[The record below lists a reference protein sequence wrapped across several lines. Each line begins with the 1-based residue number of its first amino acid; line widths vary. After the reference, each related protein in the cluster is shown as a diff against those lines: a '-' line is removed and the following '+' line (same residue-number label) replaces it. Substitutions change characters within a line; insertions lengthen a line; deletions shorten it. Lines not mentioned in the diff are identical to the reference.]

1 MKKLFYFSFIILFLS
16 ACGSTQSSSTSAKPS
31 KKTLKG
37 TWKVTNIRFVG
48 QEGLYKAKLFD
59 LADSACFKE
68 SEWVFIPNNGTGKF
82 SINQGSQCEAVT
94 QRILWSFYEPG
105 DGVYQFQ
112 FKYVDEK
119 NKPIDPANRGYRSNI
134 DTLEENN
141 MTMRVV
147 TTQDGNEFDVVLTF
161 TKISTD
167 FAL

>member
-1 MKKLFYFSFIILFLS
+1 MKKLFYFSFMILFLS

-59 LADSACFKE
+59 MADSACFKE
-68 SEWVFIPNNGTGKF
+68 SEWVFIPNNGTGKY

-94 QRILWSFYEPG
+94 PRILWSFYEPG
-105 DGVYQFQ
+105 DGTYQFQ

-134 DTLEENN
+134 DTLEAST
-141 MTMRVV
+141 MTMRVT

-161 TKISTD
+161 TKISED